1 MAKIF
6 KFLKFFRWLKI
17 NSIVLL
23 YNKESDS
30 VSRLVVS
37 NSLQPHGL

>member
-23 YNKESDS
+23 TIRKVKVS
-30 VSRLVVS
+30 VA
-37 NSLQPHGL
+37 